1 MKKSIPLTS
10 LSIGE
15 PLAQGIYDE
24 QNRLLLKAGTHLSD
38 QYITSL
44 QAKGVEMVFIAITP
58 KISNENL
65 KEAPEKPSKEKILSV
80 ADFREPY
87 YDLLHEQTR
96 VKLRGYNVK
105 RIHKEFNLKTRE
117 FTDLLLNDPEASLK
131 FYLQTKQSQ
140 LEYNYEEHHVNTGIL
155 AALISNWLGL
165 NKHIIYEIMNVAMLH
180 DIGETRI
187 SPDILQKPGSLDRNE
202 REIIHTH
209 PNIGFEILSKTDWLS
224 SRELYGVLTHHER
237 LNGHGYPNKLLGSQI
252 IIHSR
257 VTAVS
262 SIFNAA
268 TTDRPYARAKNPAKV
283 LSELRDRSFG
293 ELDSKVTR
301 VLYEKMS
308 ARLPEPI
315 RNQLKPNS

>member
-1 MKKSIPLTS
+1 MLKKSIPLTS

-15 PLAQGIYDE
+15 PLAQDIYDE

-44 QAKGVEMVFIAITP
+44 QAKGIETVLVAIVP
-58 KISNENL
+58 KISNEDI
-65 KEAPEKPSKEKILSV
+65 KEEKPSKKKIV
-80 ADFREPY
+80 VDFNEPY
-87 YDLLHEQTR
+87 YDLLHEQAR

-117 FTDLLLNDPEASLK
+117 FANLLLNDPEAALE
-131 FYLQTKQSQ
+131 FYLQTKRSQ
-140 LEYNYEEHHVNTGIL
+140 TEYNYEEHHVNTGIL
-155 AALISNWLGL
+155 ATLISNWLGL

-187 SPDILQKPGSLDRNE
+187 SPNILQKPGSLDRNE
-202 REIIHTH
+202 MEIVHTH

-237 LNGHGYPNKLLGSQI
+237 LNGQGYPNKLLGSQI

-262 SIFNAA
+262 SIFNTA
-268 TTDRPYARAKNPAKV
+268 TTDRPYAQAKNPAKV

-301 VLYEKMS
+301 VLHEKIS
-308 ARLPEPI
+308 ALFPEQPG
-315 RNQLKPNS
+315 

>member
-1 MKKSIPLTS
+1 MKKSIPLRS

-15 PLAQGIYDE
+15 PLAQDIYDE

-38 QYITSL
+38 QYIASL
-44 QAKGVEMVFIAITP
+44 QSKGIETVLVAITP
-58 KISNENL
+58 KISSP
-65 KEAPEKPSKEKILSV
+65 KEASGELLEKKTLPVMDL
-80 ADFREPY
+80 REPY
-87 YDLLHEQTR
+87 YDLLREQAR
-96 VKLRGYNVK
+96 VKLRGYNIK
-105 RIHKEFNLKTRE
+105 RIHKEFNLKTRG
-117 FTDLLLNDPEASLK
+117 FTDLLLKDPEASLK
-131 FYLQTKQSQ
+131 FYLQIKQSQ
-140 LEYNYEEHHVNTGIL
+140 IEYNYEEHHVNTGIL

-165 NKHIIYEIMNVAMLH
+165 DKHIIYEIMNVSMLH
-180 DIGETRI
+180 DIGGTRI
-187 SPDILQKPGSLDRNE
+187 PPDILQKPGSLDRNE
-202 REIIHTH
+202 REIVHTH
-209 PNIGFEILSKTDWLS
+209 PSVGFKILSKTDWLS

-257 VTAVS
+257 VTAVA

-268 TTDRPYARAKNPAKV
+268 TTDRPYANAKSPAKI
-283 LSELRDRSFG
+283 LLELRDRSFG